1 MVATMAQ
8 PLVSVIIPVGPRH
21 AEHCR
26 VAVASVK
33 AQSIGRE
40 QIEVI
45 LAADGDTVIAPMAG
59 VTIIPSTGSVTGPA
73 ATRNRAL
80 ALAHGTFTT
89 FLDAD
94 DYLLPR
100 GMEHLL
106 RAYASGRHGY
116 VYGNAYTFE
125 RDGRYM
131 LRGAP
136 DYNQVDVAKYNL
148 HVITTLIPTTK
159 IRSVGGLDERVD
171 AWEDWALH
179 LRYAIAGI
187 CGYRTDQPIFVYRVY
202 EGDRMQRFYGGDPEL
217 MVKVRQHYINEQ
229 GVIEMA
235 GCCGGDA
242 TAAQIAAL
250 GIQGVAAPEPVP
262 MGEGLVRV
270 RYTGDSIGAIPFDF
284 GSKVIR
290 LGANPTHRYADVT
303 PAEAAWLAE
312 RIEISIVPK
321 TDPPM
326 SPPAPQPIL
335 AATDVLTPD
344 AVLNQQVLR
353 PRAKANAQKQAT
365 DRVSIYASPE
375 CVVCGDRA
383 FSTAGQYPVC
393 NVHHNAY
400 VEEGRKYL
408 PDDQRVV
415 WQQIQRAGDKS

>member
-1 MVATMAQ
+1 MTQ
-8 PLVSVIIPVGPRH
+8 PLISIVIPVGPRH

-33 AQSIGRE
+33 LQSIGRE
-40 QIEVI
+40 KIEII
-45 LAADGDTVIAPMAG
+45 LAADGDVVLPPMAG
-59 VTIIPSTGSVTGPA
+59 VTIIPSPGTVTGPA

-80 ALAHGTFTT
+80 SVASGTFTT

-100 GMEHLL
+100 GLEHLL

-125 RDGRYM
+125 RDGSYI

-136 DYNQVDVAKYNL
+136 DYDQVAFAKYNL
-148 HVITTLIPTTK
+148 HVITTLIPTAR
-159 IRSVGGLDERVD
+159 IREVGGLDEGVD

-179 LRYAIAGI
+179 IRYARAGI
-187 CGYRTDQPIFVYRVY
+187 CGFRTDQPIFVYRVY

-217 MVKVRQHYINEQ
+217 MVKVRSRYINEQ

-242 TAAQIAAL
+242 TAAQLAGL
-250 GIQGVAAPEPVP
+250 GIQGAPAPEAVP
-262 MGEGLVRV
+262 MEGGLVRV
-270 RYTGDSIGAIPFDF
+270 RYVGESTGAIPFDF
-284 GSKVIR
+284 GHKVIR

-312 RIEISIVPK
+312 RVEIAIVPK

-326 SPPAPQPIL
+326 APPAPQPIL
-335 AATDVLTPD
+335 QATDVLTPD
-344 AVLNQQVLR
+344 AATQVLR
-353 PRAKANAQKQAT
+353 PRTTANPSDVEKALKIMKAQ
-365 DRVSIYASPE
+365 V
-375 CVVCGDRA
+375 
-383 FSTAGQYPVC
+383 
-393 NVHHNAY
+393 
-400 VEEGRKYL
+400 
-408 PDDQRVV
+408 
-415 WQQIQRAGDKS
+415 